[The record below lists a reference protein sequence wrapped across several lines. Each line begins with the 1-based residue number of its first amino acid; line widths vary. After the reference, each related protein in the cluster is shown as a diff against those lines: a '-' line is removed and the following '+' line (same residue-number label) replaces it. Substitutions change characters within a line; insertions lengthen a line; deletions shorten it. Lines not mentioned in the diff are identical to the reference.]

1 MKRTLPLLILTAAL
15 LLAGCGS
22 AGSAPVP
29 TLPPTRPPT
38 AAPAETETPA
48 PEPAETPTPE
58 ETPAA
63 APEPEGTDA
72 PAPETETPEPD
83 ATPDPAA
90 PAATA
95 VPAGVYTWTA
105 PEGKWTLQLRD
116 DQLFSLIDPDGG
128 VHTGEGWSTNPDGT
142 VSCGPTDIA
151 DQPFSFDG
159 GSSRWVVEG
168 KTCHPAES

>member
-1 MKRTLPLLILTAAL
+1 MKRTLSLLILSAAL

-38 AAPAETETPA
+38 AAPTETPA
-48 PEPAETPTPE
+48 PEATEAPTPEPTPAPTPAPTPTDEPAETDGAEPTAE
-58 ETPAA
+58 A
-63 APEPEGTDA
+63 APD
-72 PAPETETPEPD
+72 
-83 ATPDPAA
+83 A
-90 PAATA
+90 PAATP
-95 VPAGVYTWTA
+95 VPAGAYTWNS

-151 DQPFSFDG
+151 AQAFSFDG

-168 KTCHPAES
+168 KTCHPVES